1 MVVWVGESRTAGVGK
16 RFQEIR
22 KRRVSGQRIQCLKS
36 KLKMFA
42 VINIKIYGGSQDLQ
56 GFSNFFMSWTHL
68 VVCGFLKILRIM
80 LLLHA

>member
-22 KRRVSGQRIQCLKS
+22 KRRVSGQRTQYLKS

-42 VINIKIYGGSQDLQ
+42 VIK
-56 GFSNFFMSWTHL
+56 
-68 VVCGFLKILRIM
+68 
-80 LLLHA
+80 